1 MTANTPRIGILG
13 PPSSGKLALAEAL
26 QEKQDGVHVIRSAPD
41 EAIYGLPLGE
51 KGSWRASAAL
61 YGALLSERERRPSE
75 AWAYAEIG
83 TCFDRLAHCGQRLK
97 AISANLLDPLFTNTE
112 REELIHL
119 QQVMPCLAI
128 SLVETWDYN
137 YAFYLPAGDDATEFE
152 REIDDALNE
161 LMESYLAAGSPL
173 NILKLEGGSP
183 SERADTVLKVMEEFE
198 PLRVE
203 QLKEID
209 AAEDLLR
216 ARIGG
221 EHGLDTDGPDE
232 EATEGTDRQPEG

>member
-13 PPSSGKLALAEAL
+13 PPGSGKAALAEAL
-26 QEKQDGVHVIRSAPD
+26 QEKQEGVYVIRAASG

-61 YGALLSERERRPSE
+61 YGALLSERDRRPSE
-75 AWAYAEIG
+75 AWAYAEVG

-128 SLVETWDYN
+128 SLVETWDYD
-137 YAFYLPAGDDATEFE
+137 YAFYLPASEGATEFE
-152 REIDDALNE
+152 KEIDDALNE
-161 LMESYLAAGSPL
+161 LMKSYIAAGSPL
-173 NILKLEGGSP
+173 NILKLEGGSS
-183 SERADTVLKVMEEFE
+183 SERADTVLGVMEKFE

-216 ARIGG
+216 ARIGD
-221 EHGLDTDGPDE
+221 EHGLDTAGTDE
-232 EATEGTDRQPEG
+232 EAAEGAERQPEG